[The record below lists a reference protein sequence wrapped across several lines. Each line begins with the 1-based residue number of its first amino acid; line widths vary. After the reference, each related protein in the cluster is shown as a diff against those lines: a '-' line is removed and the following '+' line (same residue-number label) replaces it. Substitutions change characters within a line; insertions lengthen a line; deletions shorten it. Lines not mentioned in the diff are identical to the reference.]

1 MPWNTSV
8 SQNQSSE
15 PSPQPTAVSVNIGG
29 TSLQEQSETVTAEW
43 LASKAREKGWSK
55 FICKLNGIEVDDP
68 KDFSVNPGDRIDL
81 MPYDE
86 FGA

>member
-8 SQNQSSE
+8 SQNQSFE
-15 PSPQPTAVSVNIGG
+15 PAPQPTTVTVNIGG
-29 TSLQEQSETVTAEW
+29 VETQKQPETVTVDW

-55 FICKLNGIEVDDP
+55 FICKLNGYEVADP
-68 KDFSVNPGDRIDL
+68 KDFSVNPGDKIDL

>member
-15 PSPQPTAVSVNIGG
+15 PSPQQTTVTVKIGG
-29 TSLQEQSETVTAEW
+29 TSLQEQPETVSVEW

-55 FICKLNGIEVDDP
+55 FICKLNGFEVADP

-86 FGA
+86 FGT